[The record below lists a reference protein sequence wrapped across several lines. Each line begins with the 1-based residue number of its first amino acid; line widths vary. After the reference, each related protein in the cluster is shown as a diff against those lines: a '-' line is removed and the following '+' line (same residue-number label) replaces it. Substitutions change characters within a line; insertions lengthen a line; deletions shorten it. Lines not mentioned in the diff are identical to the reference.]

1 MGDNYGSMAYD
12 YVVAEEEAIS
22 AIRTPPNCEVAPVV
36 PEIPV
41 PTSPLESYEGQ
52 DWNQDFQAQLTS
64 VLEAEHSSELSLE
77 RSVQLRQLCSRFAET
92 ASEVAVKI
100 IEELHMPLNRPD
112 PSA

>member
-52 DWNQDFQAQLTS
+52 GAPFA
-64 VLEAEHSSELSLE
+64 ELSE
-77 RSVQLRQLCSRFAET
+77 
-92 ASEVAVKI
+92 
-100 IEELHMPLNRPD
+100 NRNRR
-112 PSA
+112 